1 MSVFELI
8 LFLMPAASASW
19 VVSGHGPSASL
30 ERLFAGGVI
39 AALSYICIF
48 RAISLPA
55 FNPDRRRALRLRPLP
70 PLLFW
75 FPIALP
81 LLALLL
87 IPLLTRATMNQDSS
101 LWLWSTPAACAWLSL
116 ILVNEG
122 LNHFITKMDR

>member
-1 MSVFELI
+1 MNVFELI
-8 LFLMPAASASW
+8 LFLMPAASAYW
-19 VVSGHGPSASL
+19 VVTGHGPSSNLAQ
-30 ERLFAGGVI
+30 LFVGGGI

-48 RAISLPA
+48 RAFSLPA
-55 FNPDRRRALRLRPLP
+55 FNPDRRREARVRPIP

-75 FPIALP
+75 LPIALP